1 MNEIGKAILEKYQV
15 RKTHAQKTA
24 FIAYMKEKY
33 PRLHV
38 EEGGFP
44 RCRNLVVGNPARAK
58 MIFGAHYDTC
68 AVMPFP
74 NFITPKNILFYLC
87 YSIVMCIPFLGLGG
101 AAAWLLSFVT
111 DSALA
116 LYWTFL
122 GVYFLSFFGMMLLG
136 PPNKHTVND
145 NTSGVIT
152 LCELMETLTPAQQ
165 EQVCFVFFDHEES
178 GLLGSKFF
186 FKTHKAALKNTP
198 VINFDCVSD
207 GDHMMLVQSKPFLKQ
222 YGDVL
227 TSTFAE
233 ADGFTVHFEKS
244 STTLYPTDQGNFP
257 VSVGVAALKRGWMG
271 LYMDRIHTPRDTV
284 MQEENIR
291 YLVDSTARFVGE
303 CGIR

>member
-38 EEGGFP
+38 EEGGLI
-44 RCRNLVVGNPARAK
+44 RCRNLVVGDPARAK
-58 MIFGAHYDTC
+58 MIFCAHYDTC

-111 DSALA
+111 DSAFA

-145 NTSGVIT
+145 NTSGVVTVLEIARS
-152 LCELMETLTPAQQ
+152 LPVIHRDK
-165 EQVCFVFFDHEES
+165 VCFVLFDLEEAGMIGSSSFASKHKDIKNHTCGHS
-178 GLLGSKFF
+178 GHRRKPYG
-186 FKTHKAALKNTP
+186 
-198 VINFDCVSD
+198 
-207 GDHMMLVQSKPFLKQ
+207 QS
-222 YGDVL
+222 G
-227 TSTFAE
+227 
-233 ADGFTVHFEKS
+233 
-244 STTLYPTDQGNFP
+244 
-257 VSVGVAALKRGWMG
+257 
-271 LYMDRIHTPRDTV
+271 
-284 MQEENIR
+284 
-291 YLVDSTARFVGE
+291 
-303 CGIR
+303 

>member
-1 MNEIGKAILEKYQV
+1 MNEISREILEKYQV
-15 RKTHAQKTA
+15 RKTNAQKTA
-24 FIAYMKEKY
+24 FIAYMQEKY

-38 EEGGFP
+38 EEGGLI
-44 RCRNLVVGNPARAK
+44 RCRNLVVGDPARAK
-58 MIFGAHYDTC
+58 MIFCAHYDTC

-87 YSIVMCIPFLGLGG
+87 YSIVMCVPFLGLG
-101 AAAWLLSFVT
+101 AAAAGLLSFVT

-122 GVYFLSFFGMMLLG
+122 GVYFASFFGMMLLG
-136 PPNKHTVND
+136 RPNKHTVND

-152 LCELMETLTPAQQ
+152 LCELMEKLSPAQQ
-165 EQVCFVFFDHEES
+165 EQICFVFFDHEES

-186 FKTHKAALKNTP
+186 FKTHKTALKNTP

-207 GDHMMLVQSKPFLKQ
+207 GDHMMLVQSKSFFKQ
-222 YGDVL
+222 YGGAL
-227 TSTFAE
+227 QAAFAG

-244 STTLYPTDQGNFP
+244 STTLYPSDQGNFP
-257 VSVGVAALKRGWMG
+257 TSVGVAALKRGWMG

-284 MQEENIR
+284 MKEDNIR
-291 YLVDSTARFVGE
+291 YLVDSTLRFAE
-303 CGIR
+303 ACGIR